1 MMPGGCGLFDLTI
14 TAEEKK
20 EVFSH
25 FPLEIQNIDTTFI
38 FLLDNI
44 ATRVYNM

>member
-1 MMPGGCGLFDLTI
+1 MMPSGCGFVDLTI

-20 EVFSH
+20 EDSFP

-44 ATRVYNM
+44 AMCVYNM